1 MLFCDSDKPVD
12 ARMSSRYPPDSSVD
26 ADAAAAG
33 PPTVLKIGFLNYED
47 GASAEELREKRAEHE
62 EAYDVLPK
70 GDGVGVGFEHITMMV
85 ETLVPVREGVASAG
99 SGELP

>member
-1 MLFCDSDKPVD
+1 
-12 ARMSSRYPPDSSVD
+12 MSSRYPSHSSVD
-26 ADAAAAG
+26 ADADAAG

-85 ETLVPVREGVASAG
+85 EALVQCARLWLQREAG
-99 SGELP
+99 SCPKLTLDSVGGI